1 MDAKPLPTSPNPLG
15 QNPNNGIRKL
25 AVHLS
30 QTASMQLIVLLS
42 LQREVQSPQA
52 LKPLMA
58 W

>member
-1 MDAKPLPTSPNPLG
+1 
-15 QNPNNGIRKL
+15 
-25 AVHLS
+25 
-30 QTASMQLIVLLS
+30 MQLIVLLS